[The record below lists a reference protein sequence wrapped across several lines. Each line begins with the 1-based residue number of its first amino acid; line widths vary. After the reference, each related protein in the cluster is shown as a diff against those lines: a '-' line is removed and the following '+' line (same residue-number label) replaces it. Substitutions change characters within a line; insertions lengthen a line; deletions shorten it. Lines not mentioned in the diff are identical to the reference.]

1 MGLSSDVAADREEE
15 KEKERGG
22 RRKERARSPDLAFE
36 ARSKSP
42 FFPCSLSLRVP
53 LNLER
58 IQQYKRFSSQNHF
71 PKPKGTKERERERK
85 GEKTKKCPA
94 LPFLLSL
101 LIAFLSPPLHCYALS
116 PPPSPSVPRGCCR
129 CEPLCHRP
137 AALLR
142 HCSCSGACGR
152 ERANKGGSLMDL
164 FVTASPSASASLCS
178 ALASPCGT
186 PAWRCALAA
195 GALPPSCS

>member
-42 FFPCSLSLRVP
+42 FFPCSLSLCVP

-71 PKPKGTKERERERK
+71 PKPKGTKEREREKRR
-85 GEKTKKCPA
+85 ENKKVPCTP
-94 LPFLLSL
+94 LPLIVVDRIPLTASALLSP
-101 LIAFLSPPLHCYALS
+101 LSASFALS
-116 PPPSPSVPRGCCR
+116 PPR
-129 CEPLCHRP
+129 
-137 AALLR
+137 LLQ
-142 HCSCSGACGR
+142 
-152 ERANKGGSLMDL
+152 M
-164 FVTASPSASASLCS
+164 
-178 ALASPCGT
+178 
-186 PAWRCALAA
+186 
-195 GALPPSCS
+195 

>member
-1 MGLSSDVAADREEE
+1 MWRRTEKKRRRRREGGDGRNERDRPISPL
-15 KEKERGG
+15 KPVQN
-22 RRKERARSPDLAFE
+22 RRFSPAL
-36 ARSKSP
+36 
-42 FFPCSLSLRVP
+42 SLSVCLSIS
-53 LNLER
+53 NE
-58 IQQYKRFSSQNHF
+58 FSNTNASHHKITFQSQ
-71 PKPKGTKERERERK
+71 KGQKRERERK

-101 LIAFLSPPLHCYALS
+101 LIAFLSPPLHCYPLS